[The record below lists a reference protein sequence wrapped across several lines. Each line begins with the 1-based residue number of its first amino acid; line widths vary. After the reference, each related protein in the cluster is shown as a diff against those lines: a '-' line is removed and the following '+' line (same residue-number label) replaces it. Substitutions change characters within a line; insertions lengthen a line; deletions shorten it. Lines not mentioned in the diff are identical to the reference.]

1 MPRAAPWP
9 ATCIR
14 HDVNARLS
22 PVAAQTERYLRRQEA
37 ALDAAAGLFNRYG
50 VKGATLAEVARELGL
65 ATSGITY
72 YHRRKEDLASACF
85 LRAIEAQS
93 QVVSAAAAESGLA
106 GRVRALLRG
115 CYRIEQDIALGRRG
129 PLILFNEIRAL
140 PESHS
145 GRVFEAY
152 TAMFRGVRRLLQGAL
167 PWLERPALNARSHL
181 LLSMANSRGLA
192 RHHEPADLPA
202 LADRVADILVTGLAG
217 PRARWSDALP
227 GRLSAPASASPS
239 AAGQD
244 FLQAATALI
253 NQQGFRG
260 ASVARIAA
268 RLNLTKGS
276 FYHHHQH
283 KDDLIAACFEQTFS
297 VIREAIDLARAAPG
311 SGWDRLG
318 LISRRLVAH
327 QLSTAGPLLR
337 VTALSALP
345 PDSRAPV
352 QQTRN
357 RQIAQLRALVVE
369 GQIDGSVR
377 IADQAVAAYLV
388 DAMINAAAELP
399 TWAPGVHERDAAR
412 LFAAPLLMG
421 LGWRG

>member
-9 ATCIR
+9 ATCTR

-22 PVAAQTERYLRRQEA
+22 PGATQTERYLRRQEA
-37 ALDAAAGLFNRYG
+37 ALDAAAGLFNRHG

-93 QVVSAAAAESGLA
+93 QVVRAASVEPTLE
-106 GRVRALLRG
+106 GRVRALLQG

-152 TAMFRGVRRLLQGAL
+152 TGMFRGVRQLLREPLQGLA
-167 PWLERPALNARSHL
+167 RPALNARSHL
-181 LLSMANSRGLA
+181 LLSMANSRGLV
-192 RHHEPADLPA
+192 RHHDPSDLPA
-202 LADRVADILVTGLAG
+202 LADRVADILIAGLAG
-217 PRARWSDALP
+217 PRSRWSDALP
-227 GRLSAPASASPS
+227 AGLGRPGPGGPS
-239 AAGQD
+239 SGGQD
-244 FLQAATALI
+244 FLQAATALV

-276 FYHHHQH
+276 FYHHHEH
-283 KDDLIAACFEQTFS
+283 KDDLIAACFAQTFS
-297 VIREAIDLARAAPG
+297 VIRETIDLARAAPG

-327 QLSTAGPLLR
+327 QLSAAGPLLR

-357 RQIAQLRALVVE
+357 RQIAQLRALVVD

-399 TWAPGVHERDAAR
+399 TWAPGVHETDAPR

>member
-22 PVAAQTERYLRRQEA
+22 QVAPQTERYLRRQEA
-37 ALDAAAGLFNRYG
+37 ALDAAAGVFNRHG

-72 YHRRKEDLASACF
+72 YHKRKEDLASACF
-85 LRAIEAQS
+85 LRAIEVQS
-93 QVVSAAAAESGLA
+93 QVVSAASAESTLA

-145 GRVFEAY
+145 GRVFDDY
-152 TAMFRGVRRLLQGAL
+152 TGMFRGVRRLLQGPL
-167 PWLERPALNARSHL
+167 PWLSRPALNARSHL
-181 LLSMANSRGLA
+181 LLSMANSRSLV

-202 LADRVADILVTGLAG
+202 LADRVADILIEGLAG
-217 PRARWSDALP
+217 PCARWSDALP
-227 GRLSAPASASPS
+227 ARLGTAGSAGPS
-239 AAGQD
+239 AGGQD

-260 ASVARIAA
+260 ASVARIAS

-276 FYHHHQH
+276 FYHHHEH
-283 KDDLIAACFEQTFS
+283 KGDLIAACFEQTFS
-297 VIREAIDLARAAPG
+297 IIREAIALARATQG
-311 SGWDRLG
+311 SGWDRLA
-318 LISRRLVAH
+318 LASQLLVAH
-327 QLSTAGPLLR
+327 QLSPAGPLLR

-345 PDSRAPV
+345 PESRTPV

-357 RQIAQLRALVVE
+357 RQIAQLRALVVD

-377 IADQAVAAYLV
+377 AADQAVAAYLV
-388 DAMINAAAELP
+388 DAMINAAAELS
-399 TWAPGVHERDAAR
+399 TWAPGVGETDAAQ

-421 LGWRG
+421 IGWRG